1 MYNVA
6 HFLTTQADQ
15 APEASAVKLDWA
27 RSGWRPARSIHKSFL
42 ELDLAASAVADR
54 LQARG
59 VARGMRVLM
68 LVKPGFDLI
77 CVVFALFKL
86 GAIPIVVD
94 PGMGLKKF
102 LRCVRGASPQAL
114 VGIPMALILA
124 RLFPRSFVEV
134 RIRTG
139 VRSLVSSVAR
149 KGAAPS
155 RRPAVTVEADELA
168 AILFTSGSTGPAK
181 GVHYTHGMMSAQVA
195 MIRQQYGIKPGEVDL
210 PMLPVFALF
219 NPALGMCTVVPDMNP
234 SRPASVD
241 PKRMIAAIQAQQ
253 VSNSFG
259 SPAIWS
265 KLARYCLQQQIQLP
279 SIRRI
284 LMAGAPVSS
293 ELMEQM
299 QAIVPNGSI
308 HTPYGATE
316 VLPVS
321 SITAQEVI
329 AETAA
334 ATQAGKGTC
343 VGKPLA
349 GVEIVI
355 IAAQDSPIERLQF
368 ARQLPTGE
376 VGEIVVTGPS
386 VTRSYDR
393 LPAADA
399 AAKIQD
405 GERLWH
411 RMGDLGYLD
420 ADGRLWFCG
429 RKAECVQRAEDV
441 LYTDCCEAIF
451 NQHPSVYRSAL
462 IDLGGGQAGL
472 VIEPEADAFPRTA
485 SKRAKFIAEL
495 EALAEPHP
503 HLRQQLRFFFEQ
515 RFPVDVRHNAKIH
528 RLALARQFRA
538 ALK

>member
-6 HFLTTQADQ
+6 HFLTIQADQ

-54 LQARG
+54 LEARG
-59 VARGMRVLM
+59 VGRGMRVLM

-102 LRCVRGASPQAL
+102 LRCVRGAGPQAL

-124 RLFPRSFVEV
+124 RLFPRSFAEV
-134 RIRTG
+134 QIRTG
-139 VRSLVSSVAR
+139 VRSLVSAVAR

-241 PKRMIAAIQAQQ
+241 PKRIIAAIQAEQ
-253 VSNSFG
+253 VSTSFG

-265 KLARYCLQQQIQLP
+265 QLARYCLQQQIQLP

-293 ELMEQM
+293 ELMAQM

-321 SITAQEVI
+321 SITAQEVL

-334 ATQAGKGTC
+334 ATRAGKGTC

-355 IAAQDSPIERLQF
+355 IAAQDSPIARLQL
-368 ARQLPTGE
+368 ARQLSIGE

-405 GERLWH
+405 GERVWH
-411 RMGDLGYLD
+411 RMGDLGY
-420 ADGRLWFCG
+420 
-429 RKAECVQRAEDV
+429 
-441 LYTDCCEAIF
+441 
-451 NQHPSVYRSAL
+451 
-462 IDLGGGQAGL
+462 
-472 VIEPEADAFPRTA
+472 
-485 SKRAKFIAEL
+485 
-495 EALAEPHP
+495 
-503 HLRQQLRFFFEQ
+503 
-515 RFPVDVRHNAKIH
+515 
-528 RLALARQFRA
+528 
-538 ALK
+538 

>member
-15 APEASAVKLDWA
+15 APEASAVKLDWV

-54 LQARG
+54 LEARG
-59 VARGMRVLM
+59 VSRGMRVLM

-102 LRCVRGASPQAL
+102 LRCVRGAGPQAL

-124 RLFPRSFVEV
+124 RLFPRSFAEV
-134 RIRTG
+134 QIRTG
-139 VRSLVSSVAR
+139 VRSLVSAVDLGCVR
-149 KGAAPS
+149 PS
-155 RRPAVTVEADELA
+155 RRPAVPVEADELA

-234 SRPASVD
+234 SRPACVD
-241 PKRMIAAIQAQQ
+241 PKRIIAAIQAQQ

-265 KLARYCLQQQIQLP
+265 QLARYCLQHQIQLP
-279 SIRRI
+279 SVRRI

-293 ELMEQM
+293 ELMAQM
-299 QAIVPNGSI
+299 QAIVPNGCI

-321 SITAQEVI
+321 SITAQEVL

-334 ATQAGKGTC
+334 ATRAGKGTC

-355 IAAQDSPIERLQF
+355 IAAQDSPIEQLQL
-368 ARQLPTGE
+368 ARQLPIGE

-405 GERLWH
+405 SGRVWH

-420 ADGRLWFCG
+420 VDGRLWFCG
-429 RKAECVQRAEDV
+429 RKAECVQRAEDI

-451 NQHPSVYRSAL
+451 NQHPSVHRSAL
-462 IDLGGGQAGL
+462 IDVGAGQAGV
-472 VIEPEADAFPRTA
+472 VIEPEAGEFPRTA
-485 SKRAKFIAEL
+485 AKRAAFIAEL

-503 HLRQQLRFFFEQ
+503 HLRQPLRFFSSSASQ
-515 RFPVDVRHNAKIH
+515 S
-528 RLALARQFRA
+528 L
-538 ALK
+538 